1 MNNHKELFLMQQIY
15 MTIFSLTNK
24 LQIKGDGYYEHLTSR
39 QVMVLV
45 AILHLPENETTINN
59 IARILGTTKQSMKR
73 VLTIIENKGYIISIP
88 SQLDKRAVNV
98 KITEKGKQIIRE
110 CSKNSIRFL
119 ADISKNFSI
128 EEMEMLWTL
137 LKKLYSFDGED
148 QNSFEE
154 EVDYKIGEIEND
166 SKIRALNE
174 FERLRNKSK

>member
-1 MNNHKELFLMQQIY
+1 MNNHNTLFLMQQIY
-15 MTIFSLTNK
+15 ITIFSLTNK

-39 QVMVLV
+39 QVMTLV

-73 VLTIIENKGYIISIP
+73 VLSIIENKGYIISVP
-88 SQLDKRAVNV
+88 SQLDKRAINI
-98 KITEKGKQIIRE
+98 KITEMGKQIIKE
-110 CSKNSIRFL
+110 CGENSIRFL
-119 ADISKNFSI
+119 ADISKKLSM

-137 LKKLYSFDGED
+137 LKKLYSFDGEE

-154 EVDYKIGEIEND
+154 EVDYKIDEIEND

-174 FERLRNKSK
+174 FERLRNKSE